1 MEEAGKTTLMRIH
14 EAAVAEF
21 KEKGFQKAS
30 LRNIVKNAGVTT
42 GAFYGYY
49 GSKEELFDAL
59 VVETYE
65 HFTNGY
71 KAAVQAFED
80 LPDEEKPDH
89 MGNAGHDCMI
99 EMLEYSFDH
108 KDACHLILQCS
119 EGTKYAGLV
128 DDLSEIEVDATRK
141 FCEVLKKLG
150 HEVPVIDQRLEHIL
164 VTGMMNAYFEIMIHD
179 VPKEDAMRYVE
190 ELNAF
195 YTAGWERI
203 MGQ

>member
-21 KEKGFQKAS
+21 KEKGFQRAS

-49 GSKEELFDAL
+49 GSKEKLFDAL
-59 VVETYE
+59 VAETYE
-65 HFTNGY
+65 YFTSVYG
-71 KAAVQAFED
+71 ASIRAFEL
-80 LPDEEKPDH
+80 LPLEEQPDH
-89 MGNAGHDCMI
+89 MGKAGHDCMI
-99 EMLEYSFDH
+99 EMLKYSFDH
-108 KDACHLILQCS
+108 KDACHLLLQCS

-150 HEVPVIDQRLEHIL
+150 HEVPVIDSRLEHIL

-179 VPKEDAMRYVE
+179 VPREDALRYVE